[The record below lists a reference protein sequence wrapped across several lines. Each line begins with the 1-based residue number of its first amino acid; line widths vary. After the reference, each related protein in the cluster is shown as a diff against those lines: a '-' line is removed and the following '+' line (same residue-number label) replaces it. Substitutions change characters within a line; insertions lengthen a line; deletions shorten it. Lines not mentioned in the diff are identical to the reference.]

1 MKKSIKVIITAV
13 LVVAAVALILPR
25 FLKPKEEVVVA
36 ALPVVSTENPV
47 MGSLELYTALTGS
60 VEPADI
66 VYVMPKAAGEVTETY
81 VKAGDMVKEGQK
93 LCHIDT
99 KQVDGAKISLDTA
112 AVSLQDAN
120 INVNRMRVLFESG
133 DISAQ
138 QFEQV
143 QSSAK
148 MAKLQYDG
156 AKLAYDNQVEFS
168 SITAPISGLVESF
181 DAEVHDMVSQQN
193 VLCVIS
199 GEGTKAVSF
208 SVTER
213 VMKGLKMGDTVRIE
227 KHGSDYTGV
236 ITEVST
242 MLDAATGLFKVKA
255 SLEEAEALA
264 TGSQVKLH
272 VTSERA
278 DGVMLVPTDAV
289 YYTNGEP
296 RVYTYVD
303 GVVEEKKIEVGIYDA
318 ERAEVRSGLTPEDQV
333 IVTWSS
339 ELFSGSKVDLW
350 SDETPAAVSEEA
362 QTEVPTE
369 TQTAVSAETQT
380 AN

>member
-1 MKKSIKVIITAV
+1 MKKLVKVIITV
-13 LVVAAVALILPR
+13 VIVVAAAALILPR

-36 ALPVVSTENPV
+36 ALPVVSVENPTL
-47 MGSLELYTALTGS
+47 GSLELYTALTGS

-66 VYVMPKAAGEVTETY
+66 VYVMPKVAGEVTETY

-120 INVNRMRVLFESG
+120 VNVDRMRVLFESG

-168 SITAPISGLVESF
+168 SITAPISGLLESF

-227 KHGSDYTGV
+227 KHGSEYTGV

-242 MLDAATGLFKVKA
+242 MLDADTGLFKVKA

-264 TGSQVKLH
+264 TGSQVKLY

-278 DGVMLVPTDAV
+278 EGVMLVPTDAV

-303 GVVEEKKIEVGIYDA
+303 GAVEEKKIEVGIYD
-318 ERAEVRSGLTPEDQV
+318 EEQAEVRAGLTPEDQV

-339 ELFSGSKVDLW
+339 ELFSGSKVDLQ
-350 SDETPAAVSEEA
+350 SEKTSAEVSEET
-362 QTEVPTE
+362 QTEVSE
-369 TQTAVSAETQT
+369 ETQT